1 MDGIYITQVN
11 TPMGVI
17 DGKIA
22 LKTVGQKVEGNLQLM
37 GMNGNF
43 QGIKKGE
50 NICEFSGKLNTILG
64 SIQYNVIGEL
74 IGEDLKITATTNK
87 GEFKLIGKRNHL

>member
-1 MDGIYITQVN
+1 MDGIYIIQTN

-22 LKTVGQKVEGNLQLM
+22 LKTIGQKVEGNLQIM

-43 QGIKKGE
+43 QGIKKTE

-74 IGEDLKITATTNK
+74 IGEELKITANTSK
-87 GEFKLIGKRNHL
+87 GEFRLIGKRSKV